1 MNTTGAATEAAAHG
15 PAVAPPV
22 HVPRPDG
29 PWTSVGEDL
38 ATAGTAVVYA
48 TWGEWVPALLGT
60 RRLPALLGRDW
71 DRYRATRDPAV
82 RFRFA
87 ASRLLIK
94 YAAAAAL
101 RTDPE
106 GIDIA
111 QRLGGRPYLRGLDQ
125 IEVSLTHSGELMA
138 VGLSRIGRIGLDA
151 ERADRRMRV
160 DLVRGHLCTPAEAAE
175 LDTLPEPQRA
185 AHALR
190 LWTLKE
196 AYTKAIG
203 QGMRLAFTEF
213 GFGPGGGDLRTPDG
227 SAALGDDEWRFA
239 THPVLGRYLISV
251 ACQDTGL
258 APAGDTSVGTM
269 VDRRL
274 LSAMTPPPPHDDP
287 PLAEPHGPPPGG

>member
-1 MNTTGAATEAAAHG
+1 MPRMHGSWSRVREELAEAG
-15 PAVAPPV
+15 IVI
-22 HVPRPDG
+22 
-29 PWTSVGEDL
+29 
-38 ATAGTAVVYA
+38 VYS
-48 TWGEWVPALLGT
+48 TWGEWLPALLST
-60 RRLPALLGRDW
+60 QRLRALLGRDW
-71 DRYRATRDPAV
+71 DRYHSTADPAV
-82 RFRFA
+82 RYRFA
-87 ASRLLIK
+87 AARLLIK

-106 GIDIA
+106 GIDLA

-151 ERADRRMRV
+151 ERVDRRMRT
-160 DLVRGHLCTPAEAAE
+160 DLVRAHMCTPAESAE
-175 LDTLPEPQRA
+175 LDGLPEAQRA

-213 GFGPGGGDLRTPDG
+213 GFRLADGDLCTPDG
-227 SAALGDDEWRFA
+227 CAALGDEWRFA
-239 THPVLGRYLISV
+239 THPVLGRYLISA

-258 APAGDTSVGTM
+258 APAGDISVGTM
-269 VDRRL
+269 LDRRL
-274 LSAMTPPPPHDDP
+274 LSAMTPPPDDVP
-287 PLAEPHGPPPGG
+287 STPDG